1 LAGGLLF
8 DDKVV
13 VELVM
18 IDKKNDRSILQH
30 FQHPKTFALAWGA
43 DL

>member
-1 LAGGLLF
+1 LF

-18 IDKKNDRSILQH
+18 MHKKNDRSILQH
-30 FQHPKTFALAWGA
+30 FQVSKTLALTWEAN
-43 DL
+43 L